1 MSEQPSTAPI
11 RARDALDRLLRPVP
25 RRRLA
30 DLAARIRAVERPWLA
45 VAAIAVLALAA
56 GAWVMFGDTPA
67 PVEVELPR
75 ATPGATASS
84 GGSGSTAS
92 VPSGRGSATTSVPQS
107 ADIVVD
113 VVGAVV
119 RPGLVTV
126 GAGSRVAD
134 AVVAAGGGR
143 HDADLDQVNL
153 AQPLTDGVRVVIPV
167 IGQPPAVAGV
177 AGTTATGTADGSAPS
192 GPIDLNTATAEQLD
206 SLPGVGPAT
215 AKAIVDHRTKN
226 GPFRSVDDLLDVRGI
241 GPAKLDALRDSVTAS
256 GR

>member
-1 MSEQPSTAPI
+1 M
-11 RARDALDRLLRPVP
+11 
-25 RRRLA
+25 
-30 DLAARIRAVERPWLA
+30 A

-56 GAWVMFGDTPA
+56 GAWVMFGQSTA
-67 PVEVELPR
+67 PVDVELPR
-75 ATPGATASS
+75 ATPEATSPSGAPGAAAS
-84 GGSGSTAS
+84 TT
-92 VPSGRGSATTSVPQS
+92 SGRGPGTTLVPQS
-107 ADIVVD
+107 SDIVVD

-126 GAGSRVAD
+126 HAGSRVAD
-134 AVVAAGGGR
+134 AVAAAGGGR

-153 AQPLTDGVRVVIPV
+153 AQPLTDGVRVVIPLL
-167 IGQPPAVAGV
+167 GQPPAALAGI
-177 AGTTATGTADGSAPS
+177 AGPTATGTGDGSAPS

-206 SLPGVGPAT
+206 ALPGVGPAT
-215 AKAIVDHRTKN
+215 AKAIIDHRTKN